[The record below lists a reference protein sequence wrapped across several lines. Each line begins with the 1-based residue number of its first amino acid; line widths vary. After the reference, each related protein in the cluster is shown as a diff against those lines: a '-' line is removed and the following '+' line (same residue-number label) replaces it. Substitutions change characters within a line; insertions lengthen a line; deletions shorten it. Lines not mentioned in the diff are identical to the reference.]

1 MASVSNCFTTSCCF
15 LASAFALRRSFI
27 DTFFCIASSA
37 FVFIFAPFG
46 IFMPIDFAIVLNISP
61 IPPPPPSPIILA
73 NPPNPPAPPPSPN
86 ILANPP
92 APPPSPNISPKP
104 CILDIISVASV
115 TKSSLLISPD
125 SILFVSLSFTVLTIL
140 PIFSGFFIKL
150 DNTSAVEF
158 MFSKSEPNVFAKSP
172 LMSSANSLA
181 NFPILPSN
189 INCSCSRIS
198 SISGNLRFGF
208 LSFSSP
214 SSLSPSFSSP
224 SSPSSLSPSSPFS
237 NSSKN
242 LDILV
247 IVLSNCP

>member
-37 FVFIFAPFG
+37 LVFIFAPFG

-61 IPPPPPSPIILA
+61 IPPPPPSPNILA
-73 NPPNPPAPPPSPN
+73 NPPNPPA
-86 ILANPP
+86 
-92 APPPSPNISPKP
+92 PPSPNISPKP

-125 SILFVSLSFTVLTIL
+125 SILLVSLSFTVLTIL

-208 LSFSSP
+208 FSFSSP
-214 SSLSPSFSSP
+214 SSLSSSLSP
-224 SSPSSLSPSSPFS
+224 SSLSPSSLSPSSPFS